1 MGEDIFEYSAAER
14 MRREA
19 PLARRA
25 APRTIDDLVGQEHI
39 LAPGKMLRRAIEA
52 DRITSLILFGPPGCG
67 KTALA
72 RLIAMRTKSAFEN
85 INAVTSGVK
94 DLRAIIDGAKQRR
107 VADGRRTIVFVD
119 EIHRFNRAQ
128 QDALLPDVENGNITL
143 IGATTENPFFSIVSP
158 LLSRSQVFELKKLDT
173 EAIVRLLKRALTLPE
188 AGFDNLAIVADDEAL
203 AHLAN
208 SADGDARRA
217 LNALEIA
224 VLTTAPNED
233 GTVHITLVV
242 AEESI
247 QRKLIHYDGTGDEH
261 YDVASA
267 FIKSMRGGDP
277 DSALYWMALML
288 EAGDEPRFVARRIC
302 ICAAEDVGNADPQAL
317 TVAVAAWQACEF
329 IGMPEARILL
339 AQAATYVACAQKSNA
354 AVVGID
360 SATKDVREGK
370 TVAVP
375 THLRDKSYSGA
386 QRLGR
391 GEGYQYAHDF
401 EGGYVTQDY
410 GVPRWTY
417 YHPTDRGKETEFKAR
432 LEAMDKRDKEEEK

>member
-25 APRTIDDLVGQEHI
+25 APRAIDDLVGQEHI

-94 DLRAIIDGAKQRR
+94 DLRALIDGAKQRR

-128 QDALLPDVENGNITL
+128 QDALLPDVENGNIIL

-173 EAIVRLLKRALTLPE
+173 DAIVRLLKRALTLPE
-188 AGFDNLAIVADDEAL
+188 AGFDKLAIVADDEAL
-203 AHLAN
+203 AHLAH

-233 GTVHITLVV
+233 GTVHITLAV

-247 QRKLIHYDGTGDEH
+247 HRKLIHYDGTGDEH
-261 YDVASA
+261 YDVA
-267 FIKSMRGGDP
+267 
-277 DSALYWMALML
+277 
-288 EAGDEPRFVARRIC
+288 
-302 ICAAEDVGNADPQAL
+302 
-317 TVAVAAWQACEF
+317 
-329 IGMPEARILL
+329 
-339 AQAATYVACAQKSNA
+339 
-354 AVVGID
+354 
-360 SATKDVREGK
+360 
-370 TVAVP
+370 
-375 THLRDKSYSGA
+375 
-386 QRLGR
+386 
-391 GEGYQYAHDF
+391 
-401 EGGYVTQDY
+401 
-410 GVPRWTY
+410 
-417 YHPTDRGKETEFKAR
+417 
-432 LEAMDKRDKEEEK
+432 